1 MSTPHT
7 QTFSAFIIL
16 ESRHSNWQDQYF
28 THYQYSSRIPN
39 GQQIKVG
46 DLLLI
51 AKTKKE
57 LKTDKQIYTFCTVK
71 NIYTEQD
78 FFNYRILRADFNKVH
93 ILNDS
98 YKYTNFIKSSGISRN
113 SIKKIPEKDLV
124 QTLKTLLNDIS
135 N

>member
-57 LKTDKQIYTFCTVK
+57 LKTDKQIYAFCTVK
-71 NIYTEQD
+71 NIYTFGFSETL
-78 FFNYRILRADFNKVH
+78 FFLKLFSKKKVKFLIRRRLLRR
-93 ILNDS
+93 L
-98 YKYTNFIKSSGISRN
+98 T
-113 SIKKIPEKDLV
+113 
-124 QTLKTLLNDIS
+124 
-135 N
+135 

>member
-16 ESRHSNWQDQYF
+16 ESRDSNWQDQYF

-39 GQQIKVG
+39 GQQIKEG

-57 LKTDKQIYTFCTVK
+57 LKTDKQIYAFCTVK
-71 NIYTEQD
+71 KIYIEQD
-78 FFNYRILRADFNKVH
+78 FFEYKILRADFNKVH

-98 YKYTNFIKSSGISRN
+98 YKYKDFIKSSGISRN